1 MSHSR
6 PKSSE
11 EPNPPSPLGAST
23 RDFQTPNPLAGMP
36 PYDPIADPTGDGY
49 AAAGLRRAWEA
60 TKQQRQQKRE
70 QEDEQEQP
78 RYQEPTTSAPNRV
91 GGGQASTKL
100 GEYPRQT
107 E

>member
-11 EPNPPSPLGAST
+11 EPNPPSPRGAST
-23 RDFQTPNPLAGMP
+23 RDFQTLNPLAGMP

-49 AAAGLRRAWEA
+49 AAAGLRRARET
-60 TKQQRQQKRE
+60 TKQA
-70 QEDEQEQP
+70 QEHPQD
-78 RYQEPTTSAPNRV
+78 REPTRSTPNRV
-91 GGGQASTKL
+91 GGGQAPTKP